1 MLEPWETLLWMAFLG
16 LLLYF
21 VLSACF
27 LTRGSMCRT
36 TLVAARNNLAAQGAL
51 GAAVQ
56 RKSEAISATT
66 APRLVMLIQP
76 TPVSSPPPAQCFAA
90 GAKLLAYTR

>member
-16 LLLYF
+16 LLIYF

-27 LTRGSMCRT
+27 LTPGSMCRT
-36 TLVAARNNLAAQGAL
+36 TLVAARNSLAAQGAV
-51 GAAVQ
+51 AVRRDGRGGVRRPACLQ
-56 RKSEAISATT
+56 TCGVYPA
-66 APRLVMLIQP
+66 
-76 TPVSSPPPAQCFAA
+76 SPLPPAAHESQNIAA

>member
-27 LTRGSMCRT
+27 LTPGSMCRT
-36 TLVAARNNLAAQGAL
+36 TLVAARNNLAAQGA
-51 GAAVQ
+51 GAGGLQ
-56 RKSEAISATT
+56 RGGRGVSAMT
-66 APRLVMLIQP
+66 APQP
-76 TPVSSPPPAQCFAA
+76 WGVDSAA
-90 GAKLLAYTR
+90 HH